1 MDGSLF
7 QRKLETQLVV
17 QDERSTNQSLEAN
30 SNKEEAEMSSIIT
43 KINRVYE
50 VTTLYGFG
58 FVLLFKKCF
67 RKRKKQTGAIYIRIQ
82 ILLA

>member
-1 MDGSLF
+1 M
-7 QRKLETQLVV
+7 V
-17 QDERSTNQSLEAN
+17 QDERSTNQSLEA
-30 SNKEEAEMSSIIT
+30 NKEEAEMSSIIT

-50 VTTLYGFG
+50 VTTLSGFG

-67 RKRKKQTGAIYIRIQ
+67 RERKKTNKQTGAIYIRIQ